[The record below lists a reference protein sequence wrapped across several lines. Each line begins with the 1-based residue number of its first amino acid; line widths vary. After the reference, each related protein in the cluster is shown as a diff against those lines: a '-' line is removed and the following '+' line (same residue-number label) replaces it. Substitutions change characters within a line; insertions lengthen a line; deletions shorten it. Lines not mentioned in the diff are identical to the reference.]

1 MLLAVIKELCEL
13 EGRNGVLSIPAGLLS
28 SPRYRC
34 LPDLIAESG
43 DADFSSS
50 RKVVKLWTAVP
61 PSKIRVPA
69 LATLSL

>member
-28 SPRYRC
+28 GPRYKC

-50 RKVVKLWTAVP
+50 RKLQGPVNQ
-61 PSKIRVPA
+61 
-69 LATLSL
+69 LSEAAIQVMPVRSVSW